1 VVWHLR
7 INNNM
12 DKTKIMNEQVEIE
25 YKKKPDEQGG
35 ILVEGHIKIFDPE
48 SQEIFVNR
56 RA

>member
-1 VVWHLR
+1 MR

-12 DKTKIMNEQVEIE
+12 DKTKIMNEKVKTEH
-25 YKKKPDEQGG
+25 KKQPNEHSG

-48 SQEIFVNR
+48 TKEVFVHK

>member
-1 VVWHLR
+1 MR

-12 DKTKIMNEQVEIE
+12 DKTKIMNEQVKTE

-48 SQEIFVNR
+48 SQEIFVHK